1 MKKIFA
7 AAVVAA
13 SFAAATPAMA
23 ATEIV
28 IGPNGSQVQFGDF
41 RIVGDASGTNLFED
55 FYFNVPANGIVSAS
69 GTATISLATNSS
81 IKLTSIV
88 LNGVSALAT
97 LRADGSAYDA
107 AINNVLTQDPNP
119 QTLRVNYDVI
129 NVGRATGTVSWTA
142 AAVPEP
148 GTWALMILGFGIVG
162 YAMRRRPSVR
172 FAQAI

>member
-1 MKKIFA
+1 MKKIFG

-13 SFAAATPAMA
+13 AFAMSTPAMA

-28 IGPNGSQVQFGDF
+28 LGPTGSQVQFGDF
-41 RIVGDASGTNLFED
+41 TITGLGSATNQFAD
-55 FYFNVPANGIVSAS
+55 YYFTVPSSGIVSAS

-88 LNGVSALAT
+88 LNGVTALAT

-107 AINNVLTQDPNP
+107 AINNVATIANP
-119 QTLRVNYDVI
+119 QTLRVNYDVM
-129 NVGRATGTVSWTA
+129 NVGRATGTVSWTSS
-142 AAVPEP
+142 AVPEP
-148 GTWALMILGFGIVG
+148 GTWALMILGFGVVG
-162 YAMRRRPSVR
+162 YAMRRRTSVR